1 MHTLSENDEEGGV
14 AMESTLSEGVV
25 FEDSMFNSQLSDEPF
40 INSTLVSSELDHS
53 ETDAHHTN
61 DLVNLP
67 ILSETFTNP
76 PTLSDYLSDPPTLSS
91 TLSGPPILPEEN
103 LPPVDDQGPPPTPL
117 VPPVTNRKDTGYFD
131 VSCRLLMLMFGNV
144 MLLHSSSYVEA
155 MFSLPIP

>member
-1 MHTLSENDEEGGV
+1 
-14 AMESTLSEGVV
+14 MESTLSEGVV
-25 FEDSMFNSQLSDEPF
+25 FEDSMFNSQLSDEPL
-40 INSTLVSSELDHS
+40 INSTLVGSELDHS

-67 ILSETFTNP
+67 TLSETFTNP

-103 LPPVDDQGPPPTPL
+103 LPPVDDQGPPPTPP
-117 VPPVTNRKDTGYFD
+117 VPSVTNRKDTGYFD

-144 MLLHSSSYVEA
+144 MLLHSSSYVVT
-155 MFSLPIP
+155 MFSLPIPC